1 MTRVEKLLRELIALP
16 SVNPAFLPARHPHAG
31 EHQVADFI
39 AARCAKAGL
48 EVDFQNVSRNRRS
61 VLCRLLPRSPARH
74 RILLAPHLDTVNVSA
89 DSQLI
94 PTSRNGRIH
103 GRGACDTKG
112 SIAAMLTSLF
122 EMAQRARRPQH
133 TEILF
138 VGLVDEE
145 NAQAG
150 SRAFAA
156 SGLPA
161 DLAIVGE
168 PTNSRVVT
176 AHKGNLWL
184 RLDTKGRSAHGATPQ
199 HGRNAILEMA
209 QVVQALETRY
219 RTQLNRRRHRLLGSP
234 TVSVGTI
241 RGGSQANIV
250 PDQCEIEVDRRTLPG
265 ETERSVRSELNALL
279 RSTQCKA
286 VVQTA
291 KSVACPPLET
301 SANAPFLKELL
312 HAAHQKRGEAV
323 HFFCDAAVLAG
334 GGIPSVVFGPG
345 NIAQAHTR
353 DEWVSLT
360 QLERARSV
368 LVRFLGSLP

>member
-1 MTRVEKLLRELIALP
+1 MTRVEKLLCELIALP
-16 SVNPAFLPARHPHAG
+16 SVNPAFLPARHPHVG
-31 EHQVADFI
+31 EHRVADFI
-39 AARCAKAGL
+39 AARCARDGL
-48 EVDFQNVSRNRRS
+48 DVAFQNVSGNRRNI
-61 VLCRLLPRSPARH
+61 LCRLLPHRAARH
-74 RILLAPHLDTVNVSA
+74 RILLAPHLDTVNLSG

-94 PTSRNGRIH
+94 PTMRNRRIH

-112 SIAAMLTSLF
+112 SVATMLTALSEL
-122 EMAQRARRPQH
+122 ARTGRRPQH

-138 VGLVDEE
+138 VGFVDEE

-150 SRAFAA
+150 SRAFTAA
-156 SGLPA
+156 GLPA

-168 PTNSRVVT
+168 PTDSRVVT

-184 RLDTKGRSAHGATPQ
+184 RLETRGRSAHGATPQ
-199 HGRNAILEMA
+199 HGRNAILEMTN
-209 QVVQALETRY
+209 VVQALETRY
-219 RTQLNRRRHRLLGSP
+219 RAQLNRRRHPLLGSP

-250 PDQCEIEVDRRTLPG
+250 PDQCAIEVDRRTLPG
-265 ETERSVRSELNALL
+265 ETERSVRSELSALL
-279 RSTQCKA
+279 RSIRCRAA
-286 VVQTA
+286 VRTA

-301 SANAPFLKELL
+301 TDDAPFVRELL
-312 HAAHQKRGEAV
+312 RAARQRGGKGV

-345 NIAQAHTR
+345 NIAQAHTS

-368 LVRFLGSLP
+368 LVRFLRSLP

>member
-16 SVNPAFLPARHPHAG
+16 SVNPAFLPERHPHAG

-48 EVDFQNVSRNRRS
+48 AVDFQQVSRTRRN
-61 VLCRLLPRSPARH
+61 VLCRLLPQGSAAH
-74 RILLAPHLDTVNVSA
+74 RVVLAPHLDTVNLSGDTPLSPA
-89 DSQLI
+89 I
-94 PTSRNGRIH
+94 RNNRIH

-112 SIAAMLTSLF
+112 SVATMLIALSELARTG
-122 EMAQRARRPQH
+122 RRPQH

-138 VGLVDEE
+138 AGLVDEE
-145 NAQAG
+145 YAQAG

-156 SGLPA
+156 AGLPV

-168 PTNSRVVT
+168 PTDSRVVT

-184 RLDTKGRSAHGATPQ
+184 RLETRGRSAHGATP
-199 HGRNAILEMA
+199 HRGRNAILEMA
-209 QVVQALETRY
+209 GVVQTLETRY
-219 RTQLNRRRHRLLGSP
+219 RAELNRRRHRLLGSP

-250 PDQCEIEVDRRTLPG
+250 PDQCQIAVDRRTLPG
-265 ETERSVRSELNALL
+265 ETERSVRSELKVLF
-279 RSTQCKA
+279 RSTRCKVA
-286 VVQTA
+286 IQSG

-301 SANAPFLKELL
+301 PDNAMFVKEFF
-312 HAAHQKRGEAV
+312 HAARQKTGKGV

-345 NIAQAHTR
+345 NITQAHTS

-360 QLERARSV
+360 QLERAQSV
-368 LVRFLGSLP
+368 LVRFLRSLP